1 MFIFIQ
7 IGADIAYKMT
17 NKTVVD
23 REVLQVV
30 VVSAMSWNS
39 CEEEDLVR
47 VLIFNQPRTRG
58 YLVVH
63 VILVLSLSV
72 QHHSYS

>member
-47 VLIFNQPRTRG
+47 VFNIQSAENMW
-58 YLVVH
+58 L
-63 VILVLSLSV
+63 LSCTCDTGT
-72 QHHSYS
+72 

>member
-47 VLIFNQPRTRG
+47 VFNIQSAENTW
-58 YLVVH
+58 L
-63 VILVLSLSV
+63 LSCTCDTST
-72 QHHSYS
+72 